1 MSDVTLNSRSKHLL
15 GFVDYFC
22 KVLFTNTTNYMDE
35 RFTKLANLSNTL
47 SGTKNHRVYHQ
58 GICLNPY
65 GLSTTSSL
73 HESLTEKGTALL
85 KVSRAYGIEK
95 GYLFKHLSK
104 LATFGSEKE
113 LRSYFPDRLLDL
125 LEIADPRG
133 VIRQIPYEPLAKE
146 DKAFQIISY
155 YLVDALAG

>member
-1 MSDVTLNSRSKHLL
+1 MSDVTSNPHSKHLL

-22 KVLFTNTTNYMDE
+22 KVLFTNTTNLMDR
-35 RFTKLANLSNTL
+35 RFTKLAYLSNTL
-47 SGTKNHRVYHQ
+47 SGTKNYRVYHQ

-65 GLSTTSSL
+65 GSHNISSL

-85 KVSRAYGIEK
+85 QVSRAYEIEK

-113 LRSYFPDRLLDL
+113 FRSYFPDRLLDL
-125 LEIADPRG
+125 LEITDPHG
-133 VIRQIPYEPLAKE
+133 IIRQIPYEPLAKE